1 MKFVKRAFVIIAYV
15 GTATFGPNLLA
26 EQMQSSKEAFAEKPL
41 IYQIFTR
48 LYGNKVGTNVPWG
61 TIEENGVGK
70 FNDINEQ
77 ALNALK
83 DLGVN
88 YVWYTGVLHHAVVN
102 DYPELGLVSDDAD
115 VVKGRAGSPYAIKDY
130 YSVNPD
136 LATDVTRRLE
146 EFDALV
152 QRTHSA
158 GLKVIVDIVPNH
170 VARNYVSLNPPD
182 GTIDFGANDDTS
194 LEYARENNFYYVP
207 GQSFVVPSSP
217 DYAVLGGRAPDA
229 VDGTFD
235 ESPAKWTGN
244 GARSPE
250 PNIGDWYE
258 TVKINFGVRP
268 DGRFDFDTL
277 PASYNSRTVD
287 EVVAY
292 WNARSVP
299 QSWQQ
304 FLAIAEFWLER
315 GVDGFRFDMA
325 QMVPVEFWSYLNSNI
340 KAQYPETLL
349 LAEIYEPHRYR
360 DYLYR
365 GRMDYLY
372 SKMEIY
378 DALRAVMEGKNGV
391 GRIREAYE
399 SHSDIDSYMLYF
411 LENHDEQRIASQA
424 FMGSGEAGLPGAL
437 TAILLGRGPIMLY
450 FAQELGE
457 ASDEDAG
464 FGKASRTT
472 IFDYWG
478 VPTHQRWMNNGL
490 FDGGQSTASELGLR
504 RVYRQAIELLKQH
517 DLSNWDTQ
525 FVSALDVDGGDKVLA
540 FKRCGLEQC
549 LLVLANFATTHV
561 DLSLSE
567 SIRTLISGASQ
578 VLNSISDPSAP
589 TLEGPILNLP
599 SQSVSVWLTE
609 H

>member
-1 MKFVKRAFVIIAYV
+1 MQSVKRALVAAAFVGA
-15 GTATFGPNLLA
+15 ATFGLNVLA
-26 EQMQSSKEAFAEKPL
+26 EQTPSPTEAFAEKPV

-48 LYGNKVGTNVPWG
+48 LYGNKVDANVPWG
-61 TIEENGVGK
+61 TIVENGVGK
-70 FNDINEQ
+70 FDDINEQ

-83 DLGVN
+83 EFGVN

-136 LATDVTRRLE
+136 LATDVTRRVE

-152 QRTHSA
+152 QRTHQA
-158 GLKVIVDIVPNH
+158 GLKVIIDIVPNH
-170 VARNYVSLNPPD
+170 VARNYQSLNAPE

-194 LEYARENNFYYVP
+194 VEYARDNNFYYVP
-207 GQSFVVPSSP
+207 GQSFVVPSSR
-217 DYAVLGGRAPDA
+217 DYIVLGGRSAET
-229 VDGTFD
+229 VDGLF
-235 ESPAKWTGN
+235 EEFPAKWTGN

-277 PASYNSRTVD
+277 PASYNNRTVD

-292 WNARSVP
+292 WHARSVP

-304 FLAIAEFWLER
+304 FLAITEFWLDR

-360 DYLYR
+360 DYIYR

-378 DALRAVMEGKNGV
+378 DALRAVMEGKSGV

-399 SHSDIDSYMLYF
+399 SHSDIDSNMLYF
-411 LENHDEQRIASQA
+411 LENHDEQRIASQM
-424 FMGSGEAGLPGAL
+424 FMGSGGAGLPGAL
-437 TAILLGRGPIMLY
+437 TVLLLGRGPVMLY

-478 VPTHQRWMNNGL
+478 VPTQQRWMNDGQ
-490 FDGGQSTASELGLR
+490 FDGGQSTESELKLR
-504 RVYRQAIELLKQH
+504 KLYQQTIQLLKEH
-517 DLSNWDTQ
+517 DLSTWETD
-525 FVSALDVDGGDKVLA
+525 FVSAADIDGSDRVLA
-540 FKRCGLEQC
+540 FRRCGASQC
-549 LLVLANFATTHV
+549 LLVLANFATTKV
-561 DLSLSE
+561 ELSLSE
-567 SIRTLISGASQ
+567 SIRALISDSSQ
-578 VLNSISDPSAP
+578 VLNSISDQSEPKLKGSM
-589 TLEGPILNLP
+589 LDLP
-599 SQSVSVWLTE
+599 AQSVSVWLTE

>member
-1 MKFVKRAFVIIAYV
+1 M
-15 GTATFGPNLLA
+15 
-26 EQMQSSKEAFAEKPL
+26 
-41 IYQIFTR
+41 
-48 LYGNKVGTNVPWG
+48 PWG

-70 FNDINEQ
+70 FDDINEQ

-83 DLGVN
+83 DFGVS

-136 LATDVTRRLE
+136 LATDVTQRLE
-146 EFDALV
+146 EFDALI
-152 QRTHSA
+152 QRTHQA
-158 GLKVIVDIVPNH
+158 GLRVIIDIVPNH
-170 VARNYVSLNPPD
+170 VARNYQSLNAPV
-182 GTIDFGANDDTS
+182 GTIDFGASDDTS
-194 LEYARENNFYYVP
+194 VVYARDNNFYYVP
-207 GQSFVVPSSP
+207 GQPFVVPSSP
-217 DYAVLGGRAPDA
+217 DYAALGGRSPEA
-229 VDGTFD
+229 VDGVFD

-244 GARSPE
+244 GTRSPA

-277 PASYNSRTVD
+277 SASYDDKAMD

-292 WNARSVP
+292 WNAREVP

-304 FLAIAEFWLER
+304 FWEIAQFWLDR

-360 DYLYR
+360 DYIYR

-378 DALRAVMEGKNGV
+378 DALRAVMERKSGV
-391 GRIREAYE
+391 ERIREAFE
-399 SHSDIDSYMLYF
+399 SHSDIDSHMLYF

-437 TAILLGRGPIMLY
+437 TALLLGRGPVMLY

-457 ASDEDAG
+457 GSDEDAG

-478 VPTHQRWMNNGL
+478 VPSQQRWMNEGQ
-490 FDGGQSTASELGLR
+490 FDGGLSTEPELKLR
-504 RVYRQAIELLKQH
+504 KLYGRAIQLLKEH
-517 DLSNWDTQ
+517 DLTRWDTE
-525 FVSALDVDGGDKVLA
+525 FVSATDIDGSDQVLA
-540 FKRCGLEQC
+540 FRRCGASQC
-549 LLVLANFATTHV
+549 LLVLANFATNSV
-561 DLSLSE
+561 DLSLSPFF
-567 SIRTLISGASQ
+567 SAIIQDSDQ
-578 VLNSISDPSAP
+578 VLVSDSKQPA
-589 TLEGPILNLP
+589 LKRKGAILDLP
-599 SQSVSVWLTE
+599 AQSVSVWLTE

>member
-1 MKFVKRAFVIIAYV
+1 MKFGKCTLVSIVF
-15 GTATFGPNLLA
+15 FGAAVCGPHLLA
-26 EQMQSSKEAFAEKPL
+26 EQTNSSEKIFAEKPV

-48 LYGNKVGTNVPWG
+48 LYGNKVDANVPWG
-61 TIEENGVGK
+61 TSEENGVGK
-70 FNDINEQ
+70 FGDINEQ
-77 ALNALK
+77 ALKSLK
-83 DLGVN
+83 DFGVN

-136 LATDVTRRLE
+136 LATDVTQRLE

-152 QRTHSA
+152 QRTHQA
-158 GLKVIVDIVPNH
+158 GLKVIIDIVPNH
-170 VARNYVSLNPPD
+170 VARNYQSLNAPA
-182 GTIDFGANDDTS
+182 GTIDFGASDDAS
-194 LEYARENNFYYVP
+194 IEYVRDNNFYYVP
-207 GQSFVVPSSP
+207 GQPFVVPSSP
-217 DYAVLGGRAPDA
+217 DYLVLGGRSPES
-229 VDGTFD
+229 VDGVFD

-244 GARSPE
+244 GSRSPE

-277 PASYNSRTVD
+277 SASYNDKTMD

-304 FLAIAEFWLER
+304 FLAIAQFWLDR

-340 KAQYPETLL
+340 KAEYPQILL

-378 DALRAVMEGKNGV
+378 DALRTVMEGKDGV
-391 GRIREAYE
+391 GRIREAFE
-399 SHSDIDSYMLYF
+399 SHSDIDAQMLYF

-437 TAILLGRGPIMLY
+437 TALLLGRGPVMMY

-457 ASDEDAG
+457 AADEEAG

-478 VPTHQRWMNNGL
+478 VPTQQRWMNEGR
-490 FDGGQSTASELGLR
+490 FDGGRSSESERKLR
-504 RVYRQAIELLKQH
+504 NIYQQTIQLLKQF
-517 DLSNWDTQ
+517 DLSTWDTE
-525 FVSALDVDGGDKVLA
+525 FISALDIDGGYQVLA
-540 FKRCGLEQC
+540 FKRCGTGQC
-549 LLVLANFATTHV
+549 LLVLANFDTTKV
-561 DLSLSE
+561 NISLSD
-567 SIRTLISGASQ
+567 SFSTLINDSEHVLTTVAELPMPEQ
-578 VLNSISDPSAP
+578 VGQMFMAP
-589 TLEGPILNLP
+589 
-599 SQSVSVWLTE
+599 QSVSVWRTTR
-609 H
+609 